1 MSSEAEEGEGDAQTA
16 TAAGPP
22 PAAPPT
28 PSALE
33 DVIRN
38 WKDPSPEAARLAETG
53 VPQLIAL
60 LAHVP
65 SRNSCSEAFGLVRIP
80 DWHRYTFR
88 DKALAQRRYLVSVQP
103 PLLLR
108 STREVTPESSPVQ
121 RCRQTVLVMC
131 A

>member
-38 WKDPSPEAARLAETG
+38 WKDPSPEAARLAET
-53 VPQLIAL
+53 
-60 LAHVP
+60 
-65 SRNSCSEAFGLVRIP
+65 
-80 DWHRYTFR
+80 
-88 DKALAQRRYLVSVQP
+88 
-103 PLLLR
+103 LR
-108 STREVTPESSPVQ
+108 SLELRMSEVIESAGCRRSPVW
-121 RCRQTVLVMC
+121 RECCGEASAAERG
-131 A
+131 AGGFRAPRARRAGR